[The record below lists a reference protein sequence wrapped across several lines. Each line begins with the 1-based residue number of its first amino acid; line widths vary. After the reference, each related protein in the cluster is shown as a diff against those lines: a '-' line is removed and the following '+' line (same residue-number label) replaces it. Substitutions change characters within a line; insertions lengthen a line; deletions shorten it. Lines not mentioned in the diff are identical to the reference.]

1 MPINKG
7 KQDFPVLLI
16 STFLLLFFFSFN
28 GTLLG
33 NTILVLDTEVITNP
47 LDDYATFLENG
58 EVVEVVD
65 VSVLSESE
73 SYEEENPEEP
83 IEEVEV
89 PEEVMPQE
97 VTSDEEEYQGE
108 TEETEEGL
116 LEVDEPVEGL
126 GEEFGE
132 KSELEQEV
140 REEEKLEEEIVEKI
154 EEEQI
159 EPVTIDIFMEDSSQF
174 SNTVIIIGENAPTET
189 FISALQLASTYGFKI
204 VKDSDIEDISTM
216 RAIALGSSSVN
227 AVSAA
232 VLEQGAV
239 ASDEG
244 AYFIYENKET
254 GGVVLVVAGENR
266 RAVRDLLQY

>member
-97 VTSDEEEYQGE
+97 VTSDEEEVEESQETFEGEYEEWIVEEGYQ
-108 TEETEEGL
+108 EETEEDMEE
-116 LEVDEPVEGL
+116 EVG
-126 GEEFGE
+126 
-132 KSELEQEV
+132 
-140 REEEKLEEEIVEKI
+140 EEEKLEEEIVEKI
-154 EEEQI
+154 EEEPI

-232 VLEQGAV
+232 ALEQGAV